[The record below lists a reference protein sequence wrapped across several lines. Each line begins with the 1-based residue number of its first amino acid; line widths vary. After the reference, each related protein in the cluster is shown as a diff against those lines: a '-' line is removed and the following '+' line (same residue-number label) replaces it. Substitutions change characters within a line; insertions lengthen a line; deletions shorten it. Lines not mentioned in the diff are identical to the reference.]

1 MSEGIG
7 EPNEDRQPA
16 DGLIAMIGLAAG
28 LSSAF
33 LGIGGGLVLVPALSL
48 LLGCSIKR
56 AVGTSLEVA
65 LFISLAGVVADWE
78 IGGMH
83 IQWSWALALTLG
95 SLLGSALGAR
105 LLTRIADNPLRLA
118 LAGVLL
124 AASIRL
130 SIPSLGL
137 RRAVGMVI
145 AAPAVDE
152 HLLILMVGIIAGA
165 TSVLVGVGGGI
176 ATIPALALIW
186 GDLPLNAI
194 RGTSL
199 AAVVIAAAI
208 GARQHARLGHVD
220 QALARALAPAGM
232 AGAVLGVVAAT
243 YFPTRLWEMGFAALL
258 AFVAVRLLSDVL
270 PKRKL
275 GGRPSQLGRGGR
287 RAGTSAP

>member
-1 MSEGIG
+1 M
-7 EPNEDRQPA
+7 
-16 DGLIAMIGLAAG
+16 AAG

-33 LGIGGGLVLVPALSL
+33 LGIGGGLILVPALAL
-48 LLGCSIKR
+48 LLGRSIKQ

-65 LFISLAGVVADWE
+65 LFISLAGVIADWE

-83 IQWSWALALTLG
+83 IQWTWALVLTLG
-95 SLLGSALGAR
+95 SLLGSALGAGLVVR
-105 LLTRIADNPLRLA
+105 VADNPLRFA

-124 AASIRL
+124 AVSIRL
-130 SIPSLGL
+130 SLSSLGF
-137 RRAVGMVI
+137 RRAAGALI

-152 HLLILMVGIIAGA
+152 HLLILAVGIIAGA

-220 QALARALAPAGM
+220 QGLARALAPAGM
-232 AGAVLGVVAAT
+232 AGAVLGVVAAS
-243 YFPTRLWEMGFAALL
+243 YFPTRLWQLGFAAVLG
-258 AFVAVRLLSDVL
+258 FVAVRLLSEAFHQ
-270 PKRKL
+270 RKM
-275 GGRPSQLGRGGR
+275 GGWPPLGRRGR
-287 RAGTSAP
+287 QAGADAR